1 MKGKDCRGVATI
13 GVACVSLAAMM
24 GLAGCEQR
32 QPPVESKQEAPAPK
46 VEAAPKVEVEPT
58 GEAKMEM
65 SATATV
71 AALPAPDGSAGQA
84 ENKEGVTHAQAG
96 HWGVA
101 EGHFR
106 KALEADPKLAEAQFN
121 LGLALSKQD
130 KHDEATT
137 AFKKAAEMAPDN
149 TMITESPILKEHTS
163 S

>member
-1 MKGKDCRGVATI
+1 MRDKDWRGVATI
-13 GVACVSLAAMM
+13 GVACVGLVAMM
-24 GLAGCEQR
+24 GLAGCEER
-32 QPPVESKQEAPAPK
+32 QPPMESKQEAPAPK
-46 VEAAPKVEVEPT
+46 VEAAPTE
-58 GEAKMEM
+58 EAKTAM
-65 SATATV
+65 SEAATV
-71 AALPAPDGSAGQA
+71 AALAAPESSAGRA

-96 HWGVA
+96 HWDVA

-121 LGLALSKQD
+121 LGLSLSKQD

-137 AFKKAAEMAPDN
+137 AFKKAAELAPDN

>member
-1 MKGKDCRGVATI
+1 M
-13 GVACVSLAAMM
+13 S
-24 GLAGCEQR
+24 
-32 QPPVESKQEAPAPK
+32 APK
-46 VEAAPKVEVEPT
+46 GEAAPT

-65 SATATV
+65 SAPETV
-71 AALPAPDGSAGQA
+71 AALMAPEGSAGRA
-84 ENKEGVTHAQAG
+84 DNAEGVTHAQAG

>member
-1 MKGKDCRGVATI
+1 
-13 GVACVSLAAMM
+13 MM

-32 QPPVESKQEAPAPK
+32 QPPMESKQEMSAPEG
-46 VEAAPKVEVEPT
+46 EAAPT

-65 SATATV
+65 SAPETV
-71 AALPAPDGSAGQA
+71 AALMAPEGSAGRA
-84 ENKEGVTHAQAG
+84 DNAEGVTHAQAG

>member
-1 MKGKDCRGVATI
+1 MRDKDWRGVATI
-13 GVACVSLAAMM
+13 GVACVGLVAMT
-24 GLAGCEQR
+24 GLAGCEER
-32 QPPVESKQEAPAPK
+32 QPPMESKQEVPAPK
-46 VEAAPKVEVEPT
+46 VEAAPT
-58 GEAKMEM
+58 EAAKPEI
-65 SATATV
+65 SETATV
-71 AALPAPDGSAGQA
+71 AALAAPESSVGRA

-96 HWGVA
+96 HWDVA

>member
-1 MKGKDCRGVATI
+1 MKGKDCRGVTTI
-13 GVACVSLAAMM
+13 GVACVSLVAMM
-24 GLAGCEQR
+24 GLTGCEQR
-32 QPPVESKQEAPAPK
+32 QPPMESKQEAPAPK
-46 VEAAPKVEVEPT
+46 VEAAPTGET
-58 GEAKMEM
+58 MGEAKMEM
-65 SATATV
+65 PAAEMA
-71 AALPAPDGSAGQA
+71 AALKAPEGSAGQV

-106 KALEADPKLAEAQFN
+106 KALEADPKLAEAQYN

>member
-1 MKGKDCRGVATI
+1 MKDKNCRGVATI
-13 GVACVSLAAMM
+13 GVACVGLVAVM
-24 GLAGCEQR
+24 GLTGCEQR
-32 QPPVESKQEAPAPK
+32 QPPMESKQEAPAPK
-46 VEAAPKVEVEPT
+46 VEAAPT

-65 SATATV
+65 PAAEMAATLT
-71 AALPAPDGSAGQA
+71 APEGSAGQA

-106 KALEADPKLAEAQFN
+106 KALEADPKLAEAQYN

>member
-1 MKGKDCRGVATI
+1 MRDKDWRGVATI
-13 GVACVSLAAMM
+13 GVACVGLVAMT
-24 GLAGCEQR
+24 GLAGCEER
-32 QPPVESKQEAPAPK
+32 QPPMESNQEAPAPT
-46 VEAAPKVEVEPT
+46 EAAKP
-58 GEAKMEM
+58 EM
-65 SATATV
+65 SETATV
-71 AALPAPDGSAGQA
+71 AALAAPESSVGRA
-84 ENKEGVTHAQAG
+84 ENKEGMTHAQAG
-96 HWGVA
+96 HWDVA